1 MRRSRGFGTNE
12 NNRKETDSSLSGDEI
27 LRVMFRY
34 PLRERQKYLHT
45 QYNWPRF
52 LYKFRT
58 TENADWLRSLI
69 VDNTLYLNSPRDFND
84 PFDMRGSLVIK
95 GGIDALIARYRELP
109 GDARIL
115 KRAIA
120 DARRGVAIEGLQAY
134 VTRTLNPQ
142 SEFEGMIKEQGVH
155 CFSSRI
161 ARERLS
167 GPRSNLMWSHYADS
181 HKGLC
186 LQYEVARDAVLVSA
200 VKVEYGFGYP
210 EINWLSPEFPNEVL
224 KCVTTKDKCWEYE
237 GEWRYIQGGAAKS
250 LIQVDKYSLAGIIM
264 GSEASKET
272 VELVRQL
279 VAERASKTGAQT
291 KLYKAARSTSEYRLH
306 INLLR

>member
-1 MRRSRGFGTNE
+1 MRRTRGFRSIE
-12 NNRKETDSSLSGDEI
+12 NNRKETVSSLSGDEI
-27 LRVMFRY
+27 LRVIFGY
-34 PLRERQKYLHT
+34 PLRDRRKYLHI

-58 TENADWLRSLI
+58 TENADRLRSLI
-69 VDNTLYLNSPRDFND
+69 VDNMLYLSSPRDFND
-84 PFDMRGSLVIK
+84 PFDMRASLVIK
-95 GGIDALIARYRELP
+95 GGVDALIRSYRERP
-109 GDARIL
+109 GDARIP
-115 KRAIA
+115 KGAIA
-120 DARRGVAIEGLQAY
+120 GVRQGVATEGLQAY
-134 VTRTLNPQ
+134 VTRTFNPQ
-142 SEFEGMIKEQGVH
+142 SKFERMIKEQGVH
-155 CFSSRI
+155 CFSSPI
-161 ARERLS
+161 TGERLS

-181 HKGLC
+181 HRGLC
-186 LQYEVARDAVLVSA
+186 LQYEVARDPVLVCA
-200 VKVEYGFGYP
+200 VKVEYGLGYP

-250 LIQVDKYSLAGIIM
+250 LIQVDINSLAGIII
-264 GSEASKET
+264 GSEASKGT

-291 KLYKAARSTSEYRLH
+291 KLYKAARSASEYRLH